1 MKMIMTFE
9 ELFESESQ
17 SMTIQ
22 KVDLSPSTLEYF
34 WLYDGREIGHMLV
47 SVDANSNTASIVS
60 YMKHGKFADRSGIGY
75 DYIKMCIDSLLSD
88 GLDVISINRG
98 RNAKSTVV
106 WDKLAN
112 DYKVE
117 DSIRDGDICKRIRSD
132 RK

>member
-1 MKMIMTFE
+1 MEMIMTFD

-17 SMTIQ
+17 PMTIQ
-22 KVDLSPSTLEYF
+22 KVDLDPGTLEYL
-34 WLYDGREIGHMLV
+34 WLYDGREMGHMLV
-47 SVDANSNTASIVS
+47 SVDVNTNTASIVS

-75 DYIKMCIDSLLSD
+75 DYIKMCIDSLLSE

-98 RNAKSTVV
+98 RNVKSTIV
-106 WDKLAN
+106 WNKLAS

-117 DSIRDGDICKRIRSD
+117 DSIRDSDTCKRIKSD

>member
-1 MKMIMTFE
+1 MEMIMTFD

-17 SMTIQ
+17 SMTIE
-22 KVDLSPSTLEYF
+22 KVDLSPSTLEYL

-47 SVDANSNTASIVS
+47 SVDVNSSTASIVS

-88 GLDVISINRG
+88 GFDVISINRG
-98 RNAKSTVV
+98 RNFKSAIV

-117 DSIRDGDICKRIRSD
+117 DSIRDGDICKRIRSGS
-132 RK
+132 K